1 MEINELIDKRQ
12 NLENMLKEVNK
23 DIEKETTKTKPKQ
36 YNVNFVIGVNCSMTV
51 LAHSKELAKE
61 IIDEFIEDVQFSGEL
76 HDQDFEDTVE
86 DGYYEKSEGDKP
98 QYLFLE

>member
-61 IIDEFIEDVQFSGEL
+61 IIDEFVEDVQF
-76 HDQDFEDTVE
+76 
-86 DGYYEKSEGDKP
+86 
-98 QYLFLE
+98 

>member
-12 NLENMLKEVNK
+12 ILEEQLKEINRN
-23 DIEKETTKTKPKQ
+23 IEKETTKIKPKQ
-36 YNVNFVIGVNCSMTV
+36 YNVNFVLGVNCSMIV
-51 LAHSKELAKE
+51 LAHSKTEAKE
-61 IIDEFIEDVQFSGEL
+61 IIDEFVEDVQFSGEL
-76 HDQDFEDTVE
+76 HDQDFEDRVE